1 MTTAQTVRLGPV
13 EQVPPGQGLCFVVGG
28 REIAVFRMRDGRLFA
43 AQNRCPH
50 REGPLADGLA
60 GDGRVI
66 CPFHAWAFDLAS
78 GKGPSGACLTT
89 YAVRAVE
96 GQLVL
101 EIEGA
106 P

>member
-1 MTTAQTVRLGPV
+1 MTTAQTVRLGPL

-28 REIAVFRMRDGRLFA
+28 REIAVFRMRDGRVFA

-50 REGPLADGLA
+50 RDGPLAEGLV

-66 CPFHAWAFDLAS
+66 CPFHAWTFDLAS
-78 GKGPSGACLTT
+78 GKGPSGSGLTT
-89 YAVRAVE
+89 YAVRVVD

-101 EIEGA
+101 ELEGG